1 MSADNQTILAH
12 AATGK
17 DPTEIGKLLGITAQS
32 VRNVLAGFA
41 ENGVRAESGSS
52 LLQQIQRANMPDQK
66 WPTAELLSSFRF
78 PTRVRNTIQ
87 RHCDEMNAPLLSLR
101 QLLDLFIWDEQPK
114 GRRFAIN
121 PYIDMRVGGVKG
133 FWDAVGIISALDM
146 GEQANALWDLRLNR
160 LRTATR
166 MKGLRS
172 HSWSKP
178 ITKRK
183 IPKRTAG
190 KPSAEAAQV

>member
-41 ENGVRAESGSS
+41 ENGVRAESESS
-52 LLQQIQRANMPDQK
+52 LLQQIQRANLPDQK
-66 WPTAELLSSFRF
+66 WPTAELLSIFRF
-78 PTRVRNTIQ
+78 PTHVRNTIQ
-87 RHCDEMNAPLLSLR
+87 RHCDDMNAPLLSLR
-101 QLLDLFIWDEQPK
+101 QLLDLFI
-114 GRRFAIN
+114 
-121 PYIDMRVGGVKG
+121 
-133 FWDAVGIISALDM
+133 WDAVGIISALDM